1 MSELAGRSTVLACD
15 AETAQHYGQIKNRL
29 RAKGKPLPENDIW
42 IAALALQ
49 YGLVLVTRDAHFNKI
64 TSLSVVP
71 W

>member
-1 MSELAGRSTVLACD
+1 MSELAGRSAVLACD

-29 RAKGKPLPENDIW
+29 RAKGRPLPENDIW

-49 YGLVLVTRDAHFNKI
+49 HGLILVSRDAHFNEI
-64 TSLSVVP
+64 AGLSVVA